1 MKIKNVDL
9 FLGNFKPK
17 VRKIVRVV
25 PAVAIAATMAMT
37 PLTAHAAVPNEEIL
51 GDLQV
56 QEDRTDIKREDAYQM
71 AEYFDGYDNYGCVT
85 ISLEDLEKAIEM
97 SDLLNATMPPEWD
110 NVNTTRNEIL
120 NLDVY
125 SLYTEYQYNPD
136 YFARAHQGERSAIDG
151 YLTFGTH
158 TVASLIKEEL
168 AHLIT
173 SLLHEQG
180 YQVTNYPVVMV
191 TENEVSCV
199 VGINGCVQ
207 KFILHGE
214 KIEDVKRL
222 CTGLDYH
229 YNTAMA
235 SIDGSSPYYENTF
248 AYNGVRST
256 NGESVWLSL
265 GNSEIK
271 GEIREA
277 IALIRVI
284 EDRRTLEMV
293 TDDPLGY
300 RTISA
305 EEALALRNMGYNI
318 PDLNNVR
325 VQDIY
330 VNTVPSLEYNK

>member
-1 MKIKNVDL
+1 
-9 FLGNFKPK
+9 
-17 VRKIVRVV
+17 
-25 PAVAIAATMAMT
+25 
-37 PLTAHAAVPNEEIL
+37 
-51 GDLQV
+51 
-56 QEDRTDIKREDAYQM
+56 
-71 AEYFDGYDNYGCVT
+71 
-85 ISLEDLEKAIEM
+85 
-97 SDLLNATMPPEWD
+97 
-110 NVNTTRNEIL
+110 
-120 NLDVY
+120 
-125 SLYTEYQYNPD
+125 
-136 YFARAHQGERSAIDG
+136 
-151 YLTFGTH
+151 
-158 TVASLIKEEL
+158 
-168 AHLIT
+168 
-173 SLLHEQG
+173 
-180 YQVTNYPVVMV
+180 MV

-271 GEIREA
+271 SEIREA
-277 IALIRVI
+277 IALTRVI

-293 TDDPLGY
+293 TDDPLSY
-300 RTISA
+300 YTISA
-305 EEALALRNMGYNI
+305 EEALQLRNMGYNI

-330 VNTVPSLEYNK
+330 VNTVPAIEYNK